1 MGQEQV
7 GLPAVDLPPGQLSPL
22 RSGAD
27 VGEHVSSIG
36 RGAVLRDP
44 AGGLYDPGGGLPLA
58 LGQLQPG
65 GEGVGLDGA
74 APRLQVG
81 PVDGGDL
88 LRGGEAGQL
97 ATLVGPPGQGGKAGA
112 HGPIEQQG
120 AALPETG
127 SDIRHPSTF
136 FAISTDCLASLA

>member
-1 MGQEQV
+1 MGGELGRAVVGGQGFQQKAGDPLGQEQV
-7 GLPAVDLPPGQLSPL
+7 GFPAVDLPPGQLSPL
-22 RSGAD
+22 RGRAD
-27 VGEHVSSIG
+27 VGKYAGVIG
-36 RGAVLRDP
+36 RGAVPRNP
-44 AGGLYDPGGGLPLA
+44 AGGLYDPRGDLPLA

-97 ATLVGPPGQGGKAGA
+97 ATLDRKSVV
-112 HGPIEQQG
+112 
-120 AALPETG
+120 
-127 SDIRHPSTF
+127 
-136 FAISTDCLASLA
+136 